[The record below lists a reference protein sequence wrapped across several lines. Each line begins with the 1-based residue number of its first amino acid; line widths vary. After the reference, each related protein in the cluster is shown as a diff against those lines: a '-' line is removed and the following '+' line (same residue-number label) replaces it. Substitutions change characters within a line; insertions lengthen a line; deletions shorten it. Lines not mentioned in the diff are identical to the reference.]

1 MKVAV
6 LGASQNSERF
16 SNRAVSALLT
26 HGHDVYPV
34 NPALKSIHGLPVYAS
49 LGAIASA
56 VDVLTMYVGPKLS
69 KDLVDEILNLGPK
82 IVVFNPGS
90 ESTEVQEALKNAGI
104 PYIEACT
111 LVMLRSGQFDRLL
124 DAHDASSA

>member
-1 MKVAV
+1 
-6 LGASQNSERF
+6 
-16 SNRAVSALLT
+16 
-26 HGHDVYPV
+26 V
-34 NPALKSIHGLPVYAS
+34 NPAFKSIHGLPVYPS

-56 VDVLTMYVGPKLS
+56 VDVLTVYVGPKRG
-69 KDLVDEILNLGPK
+69 KDLVDEIVNLEPK

-90 ESTEVQEALKNAGI
+90 ESAEVQEALKNAGI

-124 DAHDASSA
+124 GAHDASSA